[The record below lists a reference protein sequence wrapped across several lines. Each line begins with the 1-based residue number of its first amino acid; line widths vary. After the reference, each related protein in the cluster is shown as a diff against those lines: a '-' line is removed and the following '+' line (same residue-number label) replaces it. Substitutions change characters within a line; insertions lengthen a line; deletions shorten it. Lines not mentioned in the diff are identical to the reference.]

1 MKPPCAR
8 SAPASQVRRRRA
20 SGQEGGEAGRVQA
33 RWHTSRERQQAGRAD
48 GQDACVGGGHGPV
61 RRTGLGVG
69 GGRQGGRRDKSRAR
83 RWASPRRPRSG
94 EERRRAAGAPA
105 GRGCSQTRQ
114 SSPCSCPGCCPSRAS
129 TRRGSPA
136 ASRLAGPPGF
146 AAARPPGPLSMG
158 GALQQPRSIL
168 TMHPLL
174 QLAGPVVGRSCAQ
187 VPSEDVAR
195 AARLTA
201 QEARARAW
209 CTRAYMGH
217 TKSVAAVREPPPS

>member
-146 AAARPPGPLSMG
+146 AAARPPGPVSTD

-174 QLAGPVVGRSCAQ
+174 QLDSSSSGCTPLMLKRSLLLINCHHNWK
-187 VPSEDVAR
+187 D
-195 AARLTA
+195 L
-201 QEARARAW
+201 W
-209 CTRAYMGH
+209 WG
-217 TKSVAAVREPPPS
+217 AAVRECPVRMLLARHD